1 MFLKSVLTL
10 TPPIQTEGRVM
21 SEIFVKSDLDEDLT
35 QAEIAFMM
43 ISSALSH
50 VKNRQIRKLL
60 IEAIA
65 MLASD
70 D

>member
-1 MFLKSVLTL
+1 
-10 TPPIQTEGRVM
+10 M